1 MFRFTIQ
8 AAKHSNVDAVC
19 RIASTVL
26 HSEIPPDKLKRLYV
40 EIIEDVEQIVM
51 IAVNSGHAAGF
62 IHARRVNDLVYG
74 NYTEIAAIALLP
86 YYQKHGG
93 GTSLLLGVE
102 QWSSQMLTSELKC
115 IPKTENIAMKQL
127 LTVCGYKKNVSGVF
141 EKTIV

>member
-8 AAKHSNVDAVC
+8 AAKHSDADAVC

-26 HSEIPPDKLKRLYV
+26 NSDIPSDKMKKLYY

-51 IAVNSGHAAGF
+51 VAVNSGHAVGF
-62 IHARRVNDLVYG
+62 IHARRISDLVYG
-74 NYTEIAAIALLP
+74 SYTEMVTTALLP
-86 YYQKHGG
+86 YYQKRGG

-102 QWSSQMLTSELKC
+102 QWSRQMLTPELKC
-115 IPKTENIAMKQL
+115 ILKNDNEAVKRL
-127 LTVCGYKKNVSGVF
+127 LKSCGYIQNGLGVF